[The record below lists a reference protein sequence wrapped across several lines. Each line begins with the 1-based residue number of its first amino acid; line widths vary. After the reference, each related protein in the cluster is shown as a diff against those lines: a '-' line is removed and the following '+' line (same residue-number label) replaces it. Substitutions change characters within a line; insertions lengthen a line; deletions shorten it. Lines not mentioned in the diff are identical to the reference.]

1 MPDGWSVAKSI
12 RSSLHAWPAEPG
24 TAPEK
29 PMSVRNLRQLFAPRS
44 VALVGASQ
52 RPGSVGATVL
62 HNLRVGG
69 FKGELYPVNPK
80 YEELDGLKVWRDVAE
95 LPQAPD
101 LAVICTP
108 PATVPGIVRALGQLG
123 TRAAIVMSAG
133 MSSARDLR
141 GRSLTQ
147 ATLDAANPYLLRVL
161 GPNSSGL
168 LAPGIGLNAS
178 IAGGAAAG
186 RLAFVSESGALMSGV
201 LDWARLRGIGF
212 SSFLSLGESADVDIG
227 DVLDYLASDAA
238 TGAIL
243 LHVEN
248 LRYARKFMSAA
259 RAAARSKPTLI
270 LKAGRSLE
278 GATAGACLSG
288 VLARPDDVYDAAIRR
303 AGMLRVYTTEQL
315 FAAVETLARAKP
327 MYGERLAILCNGA
340 GPVVLASDALQYG
353 GGQAAV
359 LGEDTVARLRTLV
372 PEWRGSGPLNLRGD
386 APPER
391 YRDVVDLLLHDPQAD
406 AVLVIHAPNA
416 VVDPADVA
424 RAVAPLAKASSRN
437 VLACWLGGQSV
448 SEARAI
454 ASSAGMP
461 SYRTPEDAVSG
472 FLQIVHYRHAQN
484 LLMEVPAS
492 IDGEPDRERARALV
506 REALDRGRHL
516 LPDPETKAILAAY
529 GIPVVPTRSAA
540 TPEDAVRAAGEI
552 GYPVAVKILSPDV
565 VQKSDVGGVS
575 LDLDTPEAVRAAAE
589 RMKKRLAE
597 LKPQARLEG
606 FIVQAMARNPAAH
619 ELIAGA
625 ATDPVFGPVILFG
638 QGGLAVEVSGDHAVA
653 LPPLNA
659 VLARDLVGR
668 TRVARQLKGY
678 RNHPEADM
686 DAIAATLVQV
696 ARLVAEVP
704 EIVELDIN
712 PLLADSSGAVVL
724 DSRMR
729 IALADRSGS
738 TLDRLAIRPY
748 PAELEELVPWE
759 GGQLLLR
766 PIRPEDGAAH
776 VAFFSALTPDDVRYR
791 MFVRVRELQPAQLA
805 RFTQIDYDREMAFIA
820 TRPGPDGQPE
830 TLGVGRVVADPDNIS
845 AEFAVTV
852 RSDLKGKGLGIM
864 LMNKLIAY
872 CRARG
877 TREIVGEALPQ
888 NAPVIGLVKKL
899 GFTVGP
905 VDEEEGVRK
914 FWLPLRQ

>member
-1 MPDGWSVAKSI
+1 
-12 RSSLHAWPAEPG
+12 
-24 TAPEK
+24 
-29 PMSVRNLRQLFAPRS
+29 MSVRNLRQLFAPKS

-62 HNLRVGG
+62 HNLRAGG
-69 FKGELYPVNPK
+69 FKGALYPVNPK
-80 YEELDGLKVWRDVAE
+80 YEELDGLQVWRDVAD

-101 LAVICTP
+101 LAIICTP
-108 PATVPGIVRALGQLG
+108 PATVPAIVRTLGELG

-133 MSSARDLR
+133 MASARDLR
-141 GRSLTQ
+141 GRSLKQ
-147 ATLDAANPYLLRVL
+147 AMLDAANPYLLRIL

-168 LAPGIGLNAS
+168 LAPNIGLNAS
-178 IAGGAAAG
+178 IAGGALGG
-186 RLAFVSESGALMSGV
+186 RIAFVSESGAMMSGV

-212 SSFLSLGESADVDIG
+212 SSFVSLGESSDVDFG
-227 DVLDYLASDAA
+227 DVLDYLASDPG
-238 TGAIL
+238 TSAIL
-243 LHVEN
+243 LHAES

-259 RAAARSKPTLI
+259 RAAARSKPTLM

-278 GATAGACLSG
+278 DPAVGACLSG
-288 VLARPDDVYDAAIRR
+288 VLAAPDDVYDAAIRR

-327 MYGERLAILCNGA
+327 LYGERLAILCNGA
-340 GPVVLASDALQYG
+340 GPVVLALDALQYG
-353 GGQAAV
+353 GGHAAE
-359 LGEDTVARLRTLV
+359 LTEATVARLRELV

-391 YRDVVDLLLHDPQAD
+391 YHDVVELLLHDAQVD
-406 AVLVIHAPNA
+406 AVLMIHAPNA

-448 SEARAI
+448 SEARSI

-472 FLQIVHYRHAQN
+472 FLQIVNYRHAQQ

-492 IDGEPDRERARALV
+492 VDDGEPDRARARTLV
-506 REALDRGRHL
+506 REALAKGRYL
-516 LPDPETKAILAAY
+516 LADPDTKAILSAY
-529 GIPVVPTRSAA
+529 GIPVVPTRAAA
-540 TPEDAVRAAGEI
+540 TPSDAVRAAGEI

-565 VQKSDVGGVS
+565 AQKSDVGGVT
-575 LDLDTPEAVRAAAE
+575 LDLDTPEAVQSAAE
-589 RMKKRLAE
+589 RMRKRLAE
-597 LKPQARLEG
+597 LKPEARLEG
-606 FIVQAMARNPAAH
+606 FIVQAMARNPQAH

-638 QGGLAVEVSGDHAVA
+638 QGGLAVEVAGDHAVA
-653 LPPLNA
+653 LPPLNN
-659 VLARDLVGR
+659 VLARELVNR

-686 DAIAATLVQV
+686 DGILATLVQV
-696 ARLVAEVP
+696 ARLVAEIP

-712 PLLADSSGAVVL
+712 PLLADRRGAIVL
-724 DSRMR
+724 DARMR
-729 IALADRSGS
+729 IAMADRSGS

-748 PAELEELVPWE
+748 PAELEELVPWD
-759 GGQLLLR
+759 GGELLLR

-776 VAFFSALTPDDVRYR
+776 VAFFAALTPDDIRYR

-820 TRPGPDGQPE
+820 TRPDAGGHAE
-830 TLGVGRVVADPDNIS
+830 TLGVGRVVADPDNMS

-852 RSDLKGKGLGIM
+852 RSDLKGKGLGVM

-914 FWLPLRQ
+914 FWLHLR